1 MVKDNKKSGF
11 SLFEACVVMLI
22 VGIFT
27 ALCANSYSKRHVTYQ
42 ESDGHGRYECYRNAA
57 GTLMQRYV
65 ESGNSRTV
73 NNGTTCVFRP
83 PRYAKYIL
91 LNAVG
96 GGSTSGAGSFQSIFY
111 SSVGAPLT
119 VEPGAVGNATTIKEN
134 STTLLTAASGGGSLI
149 TSNVSADTINDCQFT
164 YEKYSCSGEPVCK
177 QDGINL
183 SISFC
188 RSEDEYVTNKIPIAN
203 IKQYSQSQTSNS
215 VVYKDLSD
223 LVGKGVTYEAAK
235 DMVGQADMEQTTNY
249 KTFYTITVTFDTTMT
264 SVSQMETYLK
274 SLNITDGIAAVQPG
288 RPNKPGGVVILW

>member
-1 MVKDNKKSGF
+1 M
-11 SLFEACVVMLI
+11 
-22 VGIFT
+22 
-27 ALCANSYSKRHVTYQ
+27 
-42 ESDGHGRYECYRNAA
+42 
-57 GTLMQRYV
+57 
-65 ESGNSRTV
+65 
-73 NNGTTCVFRP
+73 
-83 PRYAKYIL
+83 
-91 LNAVG
+91 
-96 GGSTSGAGSFQSIFY
+96 
-111 SSVGAPLT
+111 
-119 VEPGAVGNATTIKEN
+119 
-134 STTLLTAASGGGSLI
+134 I

-177 QDGINL
+177 QDGIYL

-223 LVGKGVTYEAAK
+223 LVGKGVDYATAK
-235 DMVGQADMEQTTNY
+235 DMVEQADMEQTTNY